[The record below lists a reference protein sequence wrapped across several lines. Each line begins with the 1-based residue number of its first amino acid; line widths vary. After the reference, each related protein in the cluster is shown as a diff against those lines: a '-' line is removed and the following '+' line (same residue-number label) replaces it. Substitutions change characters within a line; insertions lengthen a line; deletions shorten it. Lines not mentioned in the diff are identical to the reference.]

1 MGHGKD
7 KEPGFEKKFGIKAE
21 HLCFSYPIGNGNGI
35 INGSGKEKQVL
46 QDIHFHVAD
55 KESVGLIGANGVG
68 KSTLLK
74 LLVGLANGYGGV
86 LRVGGL
92 DVEKKN
98 LAAIRKSTGY
108 VFQDS
113 DSQLFLSTVYEDVA
127 FGPRNYGYSGE
138 EVERRVAEA
147 LKQVHMEELRDRQIY
162 RMSGGQKKL
171 ASLATILSMEPQL
184 MLLDEPSAAL
194 DPRNRRNL
202 IHILNEIAVTKVIA
216 SHDLDFIL
224 DTCERTLLLFDGKIV
239 RDGKT
244 EEILEDRKLLEESGL
259 ELPLSLKGQNNNQ
272 KKENGIGSKGDFG
285 AGKGGTHYRGGSGK
299 VF

>member
-1 MGHGKD
+1 MVHGKDREPGHGK
-7 KEPGFEKKFGIKAE
+7 KNGITEENGIKEENGITAE
-21 HLCFSYPIGNGNGI
+21 HLCFSYPAGYGC
-35 INGSGKEKQVL
+35 GKENRVL
-46 QDIHFHVAD
+46 EDVHFHVANG
-55 KESVGLIGANGVG
+55 ESVGLIGANGVG

-74 LLVGLANGYGGV
+74 LLVGLADGYGGA

-138 EVERRVAEA
+138 EVERRVSEA
-147 LKQVHMEELRDRQIY
+147 LKRVHMEELRDRQIY

-202 IHILNEIAVTKVIA
+202 IRILNDISVTKVIA

-224 DTCERTLLLFDGKIV
+224 DTCERTLLLFDVKIV
-239 RDGKT
+239 KDGKT
-244 EEILEDRKLLEESGL
+244 EEILGDRKLLEESGL
-259 ELPLSLKGQNNNQ
+259 ELPLSLKGQNR
-272 KKENGIGSKGDFG
+272 K
-285 AGKGGTHYRGGSGK
+285 
-299 VF
+299 